1 MNMSEILNGSNNV
14 YEDLHSLDSDGMF
27 VKARLAC
34 RIGDIISH
42 RHLTQQQAAEILGIS
57 QSKLSGLL
65 RGKFRGISEVKMIE
79 CLNLLGRDVEIII
92 RKTSQKHLKGQTH
105 VTFA

>member
-14 YEDLHSLDSDGMF
+14 YEDLHYTHSDVMF
-27 VKARLAC
+27 VKARLAS

-42 RHLTQQQAAEILGIS
+42 RHLTQQPAAEILCIS
-57 QSKLSGLL
+57 QSKLSGVL
-65 RGKFRGISEVKMIE
+65 RGKFRGISEAKMID

-92 RKTSQKHLKGQTH
+92 RKTSKNHSKDQTQL
-105 VTFA
+105 TFG